1 MIEKTKHIYSIADL
15 LNIISLMYLYLQGK
29 IEFSCD
35 GWPMFKK
42 EYFLE
47 VWPDLVITFRD
58 RNSALVKD
66 KKKTVLCFFTADCR
80 IYPRF
85 VKVFQEVDV
94 YKEFLGVVEP
104 DITVTRDMD
113 VELQKVIMLANQ
125 LFIAVLAVNG
135 VKIVLNTRSGN
146 KDTLS
151 CFRHIP
157 RGVVCASGFLG
168 CKKSNDYWE
177 AATYTDKVL
186 GLMPEKLIIYGNRDQ
201 LIDEQLNATGIAYR
215 YYEDFH
221 TSSKRRTA

>member
-42 EYFLE
+42 EHFLD
-47 VWPDLVITFRD
+47 VWPDLVVTFRD
-58 RNSALVKD
+58 RKSTLVKD
-66 KKKTVLCFFTADCR
+66 KKKTLLCFFTADYR

-85 VKVFQEVDV
+85 IKIFRELDT

-104 DITVTRDMD
+104 DVTVTQDMD

-151 CFRHIP
+151 CFRYIP

-168 CKKSNDYWE
+168 CEKSKDYRE
-177 AATYTDKVL
+177 AATYTDKIL
-186 GLMPEKLIIYGNRDQ
+186 WLMPEKLIIYGKQDQ
-201 LIDEQLNATGIAYR
+201 LINEQLDTIGIPYR

-221 TSSKRRTA
+221 TLSKRRTA